1 MPGHY
6 KKKKG
11 KGGKMKI
18 KPVHEKM
25 YGMGHC
31 HCGQMG
37 DGFFGDIVS
46 GIGDLVTFKDP
57 IRSLAAIGSLGMSE
71 GVLAAEK
78 ITGAKA
84 SNLVKAG
91 TTIAGLAGMPE
102 LAVPGAMVSTGLS
115 AIGHGKKRR
124 RRRRRK

>member
-6 KKKKG
+6 KKKTKG
-11 KGGKMKI
+11 RGGKMKI
-18 KPVHEKM
+18 KPVHEKI

-31 HCGQMG
+31 QCGN
-37 DGFFGDIVS
+37 GFFGDIVS

-78 ITGAKA
+78 ITGAKG
-84 SNLVKAG
+84 SDLIKAG

-102 LAVPGAMVSTGLS
+102 LAVPGAMVSTGLK
-115 AIGHGKKRR
+115 AIGHGKKKRR
-124 RRRRRK
+124 RRRRK